1 MFNRG
6 MTREPATS
14 DPRVGVSAPTQ
25 PLLLLPVRQQNA
37 FASRLS
43 RHPRLVQGVIWSVVA
58 ASVAVGTYFWATGR
72 LELQNAGY
80 AGAFVANV
88 IGSASIIVPVPGLA
102 VVCGAAA
109 PSLGLN
115 PLVLAVLGGTGSTI
129 GEMTGYL
136 AGYSSQGLVA
146 RSRHY
151 DRISRWVVRRGG
163 LALFILAAIPNPVF
177 DIAGLASGT
186 LGYPVRK
193 FLVYVWVGKLL
204 KFALIA
210 YACRFSIDWLMNL
223 V

>member
-1 MFNRG
+1 M
-6 MTREPATS
+6 
-14 DPRVGVSAPTQ
+14 
-25 PLLLLPVRQQNA
+25 
-37 FASRLS
+37 
-43 RHPRLVQGVIWSVVA
+43 
-58 ASVAVGTYFWATGR
+58 
-72 LELQNAGY
+72 
-80 AGAFVANV
+80 
-88 IGSASIIVPVPGLA
+88 PVPGLA

-115 PLVLAVLGGTGSTI
+115 PLVLAILGGTGSTI